1 MGPIALLTDFGHQD
15 AYVGVLHGVIASIAP
30 EVRVVDLCHEVR
42 PQAVAEAGFL
52 LATSA
57 PYFPSSTVFVA
68 VVDPGVGSER
78 QILCARTQRGVF
90 LAPDNG
96 LLSEVL
102 AQEDLL
108 ELVAVTQREL
118 FLPKVSQTFHGRD
131 VFAPVAAHLALGQS
145 LSGLGPSLT
154 AYERLPLEAPEIGVE
169 EARGTIRYVDRFGN
183 LVSSIR
189 ARGLPKVA
197 EALLGEARVQG
208 PLRTSYVAVEAGQ
221 ALLIEGSSGFVEV
234 SINGGDAARMLNS
247 QVGATLRLT
256 FEAGGQS

>member
-1 MGPIALLTDFGHQD
+1 MGPIALLTDFGHRD

-57 PYFPSSTVFVA
+57 PYFPSTTIFVA

-78 QILCARTQRGVF
+78 QILCARTERGVF

-102 AQEDLL
+102 AEEDLL
-108 ELVAVTQREL
+108 ELVALTNRDL
-118 FLPKVSQTFHGRD
+118 FLPSVSQTFHGRD
-131 VFAPVAAHLALGQS
+131 VFAPVAARLALGQP
-145 LSGLGPSLT
+145 LSSLGPALQS
-154 AYERLPLEAPEIGVE
+154 YERLSLPAPRVGPEGAE
-169 EARGTIRYVDRFGN
+169 GTIRYVDRFGN

-189 ARGLPKVA
+189 AQGLPQVVA
-197 EALLGEARVQG
+197 ARLGEALVPG
-208 PLRTSYVAVEAGQ
+208 PLRTSYVSVEPGQ

-247 QVGATLRLT
+247 RVGATLSLT
-256 FEAGGQS
+256 FAGGQA

>member
-30 EVRVVDLCHEVR
+30 GARVVDLGHEVR

-57 PYFPSSTVFVA
+57 PYFPDSTVFVA

-78 QILCARTQRGVF
+78 QIVCARTAGGVF

-96 LLSEVL
+96 LLTEVL
-102 AQEDLL
+102 QGQELL
-108 ELVAVTQREL
+108 ELIAVTERAL

-131 VFAPVAAHLALGQS
+131 VFAPVAARLALGEP
-145 LSGLGPSLT
+145 LANLGPALED
-154 AYERLPLEAPEIGVE
+154 YRRLPLPAPSIGSRGAE
-169 EARGTIRYVDRFGN
+169 GTIRYVDRFGN
-183 LVSSIR
+183 LVSSIP
-189 ARGLPKVA
+189 AAGLPPVA
-197 EALLGEARVQG
+197 AAQLGASSIPG

-234 SINGGDAARMLNS
+234 SLNGGDAARMLNS
-247 QVGATLRLT
+247 RVGATLNLS
-256 FEAGGQS
+256 FEAGGRP